1 MIEGNGGR
9 LCEEEGPWLI
19 GLRCCLRHARWGG
32 GLQRLHR
39 CLRLSSG
46 PGLVFPCDRA
56 RLRQSAVQV
65 IPEFGYLREAM
76 MRSPSSFLDAV
87 RPYPRGF
94 RLSYLFMSVSI
105 VVLEVV
111 FHAISAPLGTHDI
124 LILAALCALLSAGT
138 LATPDISRTAVCS
151 RVRRDGGV

>member
-1 MIEGNGGR
+1 MEDGYAKKKDH
-9 LCEEEGPWLI
+9 
-19 GLRCCLRHARWGG
+19 GLSDCGVAYGMRAGVGDCSAR
-32 GLQRLHR
+32 RR
-39 CLRLSSG
+39 CLRYPTG

-65 IPEFGYLREAM
+65 IPEFGYLQEAM
-76 MRSPSSFLDAV
+76 MRSPSSFFLDAV
-87 RPYPRGF
+87 RPYLRGF

-124 LILAALCALLSAGT
+124 LILAALCALLSVA
-138 LATPDISRTAVCS
+138 P
-151 RVRRDGGV
+151 